1 MRAPE
6 NASTRTPVQPGLLV
20 ALLAAITLVGVV
32 VVAVDTTAL
41 CLLPALALAMP
52 LLLRRYP
59 GERLIVVLSRA
70 GRQRWPRPRASRPY
84 RRRSVEVAVA
94 RGGLLLALSLAVR
107 PPPVAAI

>member
-1 MRAPE
+1 MSAPGI
-6 NASTRTPVQPGLLV
+6 AQKRWLAALVGVAVAAVALV
-20 ALLAAITLVGVV
+20 AL
-32 VVAVDTTAL
+32 DPTAL

-84 RRRSVEVAVA
+84 RRRAVEVAVA

-107 PPPVAAI
+107 PPPVAAAI